1 MIGKIFEHDGKRG
14 NGELITISLMCRRF
28 VFPEGGGLCLHDAT
42 VVHRRGSPPEFFN
55 VKITRCNQ
63 MLSAAIMTY
72 LHSNLLA
79 PSTVEITSIRPSH
92 LFHSSVSPK
101 IHPPLPS
108 SNLRVS
114 DINVIL
120 IIPFFF
126 SKVQLKDS
134 LISQILIISLN
145 YWNRVERERE
155 IIYYRGELKN
165 WITESFL
172 FYM

>member
-1 MIGKIFEHDGKRG
+1 
-14 NGELITISLMCRRF
+14 
-28 VFPEGGGLCLHDAT
+28 
-42 VVHRRGSPPEFFN
+42 
-55 VKITRCNQ
+55 

-126 SKVQLKDS
+126 LKV
-134 LISQILIISLN
+134 
-145 YWNRVERERE
+145 
-155 IIYYRGELKN
+155 
-165 WITESFL
+165 
-172 FYM
+172 